1 MRLAQLDTVRTIA
14 IALVI
19 CEHYGGP
26 LVRNNFPIGPG
37 SLGVSLFFCLSGF
50 LITSI
55 LLAEFRSG
63 APRSTVWFNF
73 YVRRFLRLV
82 PAFWAWIAILTV
94 LKIEPIASSWA
105 WHASYLTNVWIAM
118 GHPMNDFW
126 SLAVEEQ
133 FYIFWP
139 FVIAFTPRKYLLWVV
154 AATTVYFSVI
164 FKGWAQYNGIDP
176 NTIQPLLMT
185 NLTEL
190 GVGSLLGVVSFQKG
204 KAFDFAWY
212 TPKVE
217 LVSAI
222 AGAIGLTA
230 AVVAWYT
237 WGKGGSYRYYLNDF
251 LCTLPFIWLIMKA
264 STGFTGFA
272 GKVFDSSALQYVGR
286 ISYGL
291 YLTHNF
297 VPDIIEQYFPPM
309 PRLLFGLSSITASFA
324 ISALSW
330 HYFERPIL
338 GLKDRFKRYGEA
350 APNGRR
356 VNAPAE

>member
-14 IALVI
+14 IGLVI
-19 CEHYGGP
+19 CEHYGGA
-26 LVRNNFPIGPG
+26 LVRDHFPIGPG

-55 LLAEFRSG
+55 LLAEFSSG
-63 APRSTVWFNF
+63 APRSTVFFNF
-73 YVRRFLRLV
+73 YVRRFLRLI

-94 LKIEPIASSWA
+94 LKIEPIASSWP

-118 GHPMNDFW
+118 GNPMNDFW

-139 FVIAFTPRKYLLWVV
+139 FLIAFTPRRHLIWVIT
-154 AATTVYFSVI
+154 ASTIYFSIV
-164 FKGWAQYNGIDP
+164 FKGVAQYAGIDP
-176 NTIQPLLMT
+176 NAIQPLLFT

-190 GVGSLLGVVSFQKG
+190 GVGSLLGVMSFRNG
-204 KAFDFAWY
+204 KAFDLTWY
-212 TPKVE
+212 TPQVE
-217 LVSAI
+217 RISAI
-222 AGAIGLTA
+222 L
-230 AVVAWYT
+230 AVVGLATAVAAWYIL
-237 WGKGGSYRYYLNDF
+237 GKGGVYRYYLNDF
-251 LCTLPFIWLIMKA
+251 VCTLPFVWLIMKA
-264 STGFTGFA
+264 STGFTGVTGRIFDFA
-272 GKVFDSSALQYVGR
+272 ALQYIGR

-297 VPDIIEQYFPPM
+297 MHHIVEQYFPPM
-309 PRLLFGLSSITASFA
+309 PRLLFGVVSLSLSVG

-338 GLKDRFKRYGEA
+338 SLKNRFQRYGDDR
-350 APNGRR
+350 PIGRH
-356 VNAPAE
+356 AKTTAE

>member
-14 IALVI
+14 IGLVI
-19 CEHYGGP
+19 CEHYGGA
-26 LVRNNFPIGPG
+26 LVRNHFPIGPG

-55 LLAEFRSG
+55 LLAEFSSG

-73 YVRRFLRLV
+73 YVRRFLRLI

-94 LKIEPIASSWA
+94 LKIEPIASSWP

-139 FVIAFTPRKYLLWVV
+139 FVIAFAPRKHLVWVIA
-154 AATTVYFSVI
+154 AATIYFSVL
-164 FKGWAQYNGIDP
+164 FKGAAEYAGINS
-176 NTIQPLLMT
+176 NTIQPLLLT

-190 GVGSLLGVVSFQKG
+190 GVGSLLGVLSFRNG
-204 KAFDFAWY
+204 KAFDFSWY
-212 TPKVE
+212 TPEVE
-217 LVSAI
+217 RLSAI
-222 AGAIGLTA
+222 LGAIGLIA
-230 AVVAWYT
+230 AVAAWYI
-237 WGKGGSYRYYLNDF
+237 WGKVGPYRYYMNDF
-251 LCTLPFIWLIMKA
+251 VCTLPFVWLIMKA
-264 STGFTGFA
+264 STGFSGFA
-272 GKVFDSSALQYVGR
+272 GKVFDNAALQYVGR

-297 VPDIIEQYFPPM
+297 VPHIIEQYLPPM
-309 PRLLFGLSSITASFA
+309 PRLLFGLLSLTTAFA

-330 HYFERPIL
+330 AYFERPIL
-338 GLKDRFKRYGEA
+338 GLKNRFQRYGDDR
-350 APNGRR
+350 PVGGRIT
-356 VNAPAE
+356 AGAD